1 MDDVRTSI
9 DAARRR
15 AVPMP
20 WTPPFTTSGLD
31 PEQLHPHLVAE
42 HVVRVL
48 RPCQKALDGVGLR
61 GLAFEVQHLVNV
73 IDQAAAVARRVA

>member
-20 WTPPFTTSGLD
+20 WTPPFSTSVP
-31 PEQLHPHLVAE
+31 PEQLHQHLVAE
-42 HVVRVL
+42 HVMRVL
-48 RPCQKALDGVGLR
+48 RPCQRALDGVGLR

-73 IDQAAAVARRVA
+73 IDQAVTVARRVA